1 MSSGTQNLTTVAR
14 TPTTNAVENG
24 IQADATL
31 EPLPVLIHQRD
42 DADRCAGDI
51 AHEGAD
57 VIERLLIRA
66 IENAVA
72 AQFLQ
77 PCSVVGRDGG
87 LQHRCR

>member
-1 MSSGTQNLTTVAR
+1 MAYHQLSDGRRVYFEHYAGTKTPFVLSHGWGMSSTIWV
-14 TPTTNAVENG
+14 
-24 IQADATL
+24 
-31 EPLPVLIHQRD
+31 
-42 DADRCAGDI
+42 
-51 AHEGAD
+51 D

-66 IENAVA
+66 IEHAVA